1 MKLFALSAVFCLALL
16 ALTAWFVATP
26 VYAGGAT
33 ADCGPGGGSI
43 TCSGTQCSS
52 VDATTSNG
60 GSCTCLRSDGTYDT
74 KTCTYKGKGDTPVG
88 PPES

>member
-26 VYAGGAT
+26 VYAGSAT

-52 VDATTSNG
+52 VDATPSGG
-60 GSCTCLRSDGTYDT
+60 GSCTCLQSDGRYET
-74 KTCTYKGKGDTPVG
+74 KTCTYKEKEIAPEK
-88 PPES
+88 PPEN